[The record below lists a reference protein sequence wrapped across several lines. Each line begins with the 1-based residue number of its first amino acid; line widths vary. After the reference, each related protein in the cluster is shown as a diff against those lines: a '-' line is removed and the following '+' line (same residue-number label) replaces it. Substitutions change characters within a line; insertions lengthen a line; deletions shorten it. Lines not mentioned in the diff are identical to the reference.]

1 MIKNNEILDKNIADM
16 TEEGK
21 HKQLKTQLNLLKIYL
36 KKLLKGGG
44 GGVTTPN
51 YLKKLWQK

>member
-1 MIKNNEILDKNIADM
+1 MIKNNEILDKNMADM

-44 GGVTTPN
+44 GGGDNP
-51 YLKKLWQK
+51 